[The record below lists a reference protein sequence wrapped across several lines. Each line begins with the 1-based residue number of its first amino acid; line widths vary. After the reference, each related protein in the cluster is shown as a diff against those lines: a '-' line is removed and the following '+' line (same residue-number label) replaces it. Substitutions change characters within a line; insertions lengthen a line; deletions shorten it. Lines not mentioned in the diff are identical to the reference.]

1 MYTSQATGPDPS
13 AVQDHSL
20 HWDSSVWLQRLHHNY
35 YSCGEY
41 NLDVISIL
49 PENQRLFCCQNLSIL
64 LNRFIFFPLKPAPSF
79 FFFSFFLFYSLYSAS
94 KCTLSPFHF
103 FFRTVSLLP
112 HKPVHHG
119 FISLY
124 SLSLMDYV
132 VAEIQVPSHYQIH
145 LFFSPS
151 KEWEIICVIWRDWD
165 MYFFLLYKN
174 IEATVRTKTTELG
187 KYRFGC
193 LTNQL
198 DSIETKQTHTGQNK
212 L

>member
-1 MYTSQATGPDPS
+1 MLP
-13 AVQDHSL
+13 
-20 HWDSSVWLQRLHHNY
+20 
-35 YSCGEY
+35 
-41 NLDVISIL
+41 LD
-49 PENQRLFCCQNLSIL
+49 
-64 LNRFIFFPLKPAPSF
+64 APSEELDAARILNEAHYWETRTPLMGGLERLRATLLGF
-79 FFFSFFLFYSLYSAS
+79 CHQHSSLFLFYSLYSAG

-103 FFRTVSLLP
+103 FFRTVSLLL
-112 HKPVHHG
+112 HEPVHHG

-145 LFFSPS
+145 LFFLPP
-151 KEWEIICVIWRDWD
+151 KEWEIICVIWETGICIS
-165 MYFFLLYKN
+165 FFYTKN

-198 DSIETKQTHTGQNK
+198 DSVETKQIHRPK
-212 L
+212 